1 MSEKLDEL
9 WDVIKSRDAT
19 ILSLKQD
26 LCELRVALDK
36 KEKARQL
43 QEIEINNLQLLV
55 HNHFVAIRLSR
66 VLCKLLPVLRP
77 LAKNPRWLID
87 KIKPRLGNLY
97 QYPPRRLSLPR
108 KMVPVVD
115 SVNYP
120 AISIITP
127 SFEQGR
133 FIERTMLSVL
143 DQQYPKLEYYVQDG
157 GSKDGTVELLEKYSN
172 RLLGWESKK
181 DGGQS
186 QAINLGFAHVKGE
199 IMGWLN
205 SDDLLM
211 PGALAVVADYF
222 SKHPAVDVVYGNR
235 LLIDENDMEVG
246 CWILPGHDSQVLS
259 WGDYVPQE
267 TLFWRRRIWD
277 KVGGHVDESYRF
289 AMDWDLLVRFRDAGA
304 RFAHIPIFL
313 GAFRVHKQQK
323 TTAWLNDVGLEEMD
337 RIRKRI
343 FGRLPSQKEIRK
355 AVFFFLLKH
364 LWTHMNYR
372 IRTGFA
378 DKISGAV

>member
-1 MSEKLDEL
+1 
-9 WDVIKSRDAT
+9 
-19 ILSLKQD
+19 
-26 LCELRVALDK
+26 
-36 KEKARQL
+36 
-43 QEIEINNLQLLV
+43 
-55 HNHFVAIRLSR
+55 
-66 VLCKLLPVLRP
+66 
-77 LAKNPRWLID
+77 
-87 KIKPRLGNLY
+87 
-97 QYPPRRLSLPR
+97 
-108 KMVPVVD
+108 
-115 SVNYP
+115 
-120 AISIITP
+120 
-127 SFEQGR
+127 
-133 FIERTMLSVL
+133 
-143 DQQYPKLEYYVQDG
+143 
-157 GSKDGTVELLEKYSN
+157 
-172 RLLGWESKK
+172 
-181 DGGQS
+181 
-186 QAINLGFAHVKGE
+186 
-199 IMGWLN
+199 
-205 SDDLLM
+205 
-211 PGALAVVADYF
+211 
-222 SKHPAVDVVYGNR
+222 
-235 LLIDENDMEVG
+235 MEVG